1 MEKVIFYN
9 MCMIYDAERVVVID
23 RKKDDWPGISFPGG
37 KVEHGESFTN
47 STIREIKEETGLDIS
62 NLELCGVKN
71 WMDDEIRYVIFLY
84 RTNNYSGELV
94 SSDEGEVRWEQ
105 ISNLTNLQLSLDM
118 EEMLRIF
125 QENNLSEFFYFKD
138 NGKWNF
144 HLK

>member
-9 MCMIYDAERVVVID
+9 MCMIYYAERVVVID

-37 KVEHGESFTN
+37 KVEHGESFIN

-94 SSDEGEVRWEQ
+94 SSDEGQVRWEQ

-118 EEMLRIF
+118 EEMLSIF

-138 NGKWNF
+138 NEEWNF
-144 HLK
+144 HLN

>member
-37 KVEHGESFTN
+37 KVEHGELFTN

-138 NGKWNF
+138 NGEWNF

>member
-138 NGKWNF
+138 NEEWNF
-144 HLK
+144 HLN

>member
-9 MCMIYDAERVVVID
+9 MCMIYDAEKVVVID

-37 KVEHGESFTN
+37 KVEHGESFIN
-47 STIREIKEETGLDIS
+47 STIREIKEGTGLDIS

-84 RTNNYSGELV
+84 RTNNYSGVLV

-105 ISNLTNLQLSLDM
+105 FSNLTNLKLSLDM
-118 EEMLRIF
+118 EKMLRIF
-125 QENNLSEFFYFKD
+125 QENNLSEFFYFKG

-144 HLK
+144 HLN

>member
-1 MEKVIFYN
+1 
-9 MCMIYDAERVVVID
+9 MIYDAERVVVID

-62 NLELCGVKN
+62 NLELCGLKN
-71 WMDDEIRYVIFLY
+71 WMDDEIRYVIYLY

>member
-1 MEKVIFYN
+1 MEKAIFYN

-23 RKKDDWPGISFPGG
+23 RKKDDCPGISFPGG

-125 QENNLSEFFYFKD
+125 QENNLSEFFYFKE
-138 NGKWNF
+138 NEEWNF
-144 HLK
+144 HLN

>member
-1 MEKVIFYN
+1 

-23 RKKDDWPGISFPGG
+23 RKKDDWPGISFPGR
-37 KVEHGESFTN
+37 KVEHGESFIN

-84 RTNNYSGELV
+84 RTNNYSGVLV

-105 ISNLTNLQLSLDM
+105 FSNLTNLKLSLDM

-125 QENNLSEFFYFKD
+125 QENNLIEFFYFKD
-138 NGKWNF
+138 NGEWNF
-144 HLK
+144 HLN

>member
-1 MEKVIFYN
+1 M
-9 MCMIYDAERVVVID
+9 
-23 RKKDDWPGISFPGG
+23 
-37 KVEHGESFTN
+37 N

-118 EEMLRIF
+118 EEMLSIF

-138 NGKWNF
+138 NEEWNF
-144 HLK
+144 HLN

>member
-1 MEKVIFYN
+1 
-9 MCMIYDAERVVVID
+9 MIYDAERVVVID

-62 NLELCGVKN
+62 KLELCGVKN
-71 WMDDEIRYVIFLY
+71 WMDDEIRYVIYLY

>member
-9 MCMIYDAERVVVID
+9 MCMIYDAERVVVINS
-23 RKKDDWPGISFPGG
+23 KKDDWPGISFPGG
-37 KVEHGESFTN
+37 KVEHGESFIS
-47 STIREIKEETGLDIS
+47 STIREIKEETGLHTS
-62 NLELCGVKN
+62 KLELCGVKN

-105 ISNLTNLQLSLDM
+105 FSNLTNLKLSLDM

>member
-1 MEKVIFYN
+1 MEKTIFYN

>member
-1 MEKVIFYN
+1 MEKAIFYN

-71 WMDDEIRYVIFLY
+71 WMDDEIRYVIYLY

-138 NGKWNF
+138 NEEWNF
-144 HLK
+144 HLN

>member
-1 MEKVIFYN
+1 

-71 WMDDEIRYVIFLY
+71 WMDDEIRYVIYLY